1 MSQTEGRVAVS
12 IHAVDHASP
21 NDAGSPCCCS
31 PSGRR
36 SMQSRAC
43 RLQQSDHRATREVSR
58 IPLLK
63 SSRSRTDRRC
73 SSRSL
78 RSRQH
83 RDSGHLIVA
92 ATGGPRYAATLS
104 SDRRRDHSHGIWLCQ
119 IHGKLVDSDEAHRA
133 SVIWPQRQPWL
144 GRTARASFTCYG
156 PCRHNLSEIRV
167 GGKT

>member
-1 MSQTEGRVAVS
+1 MVALLQPARTRL
-12 IHAVDHASP
+12 HA
-21 NDAGSPCCCS
+21 
-31 PSGRR
+31 PS
-36 SMQSRAC
+36 
-43 RLQQSDHRATREVSR
+43 TR

-83 RDSGHLIVA
+83 RDSGHLTVA
-92 ATGGPRYAATLS
+92 APGGPRYAATLS
-104 SDRRRDHSHGIWLCQ
+104 SDRRRDHSNGIWLCQ
-119 IHGKLVDSDEAHRA
+119 IHGKLVDSDEAHLD
-133 SVIWPQRQPWL
+133 SVIWPQRQPWA

-167 GGKT
+167 GGKTL